1 MSGSTAKAAHHHAVV
16 VSSLGHAADKYPKP
30 ANLTFSY
37 GTAGFR
43 TLASRLPSVVFRV
56 ALLAVLRSKRMEGAS
71 IGVMITASHNP
82 EQDNGV
88 KVVDPSGEMLDQ
100 SWESHATALANCPTT
115 DSLLST
121 FTTLASHLRVDLSA
135 PASIVYA
142 CDTRPSSKELVTA
155 LETGL
160 HAFEDVKTLDL
171 GVTTTP
177 VLHYV
182 VKAKNDRSGEYGDP
196 TIDGYLKKLA
206 NAFRTVIGNRGPL
219 SPVYVDCANGVGV
232 KTLTAISELIGDLLP
247 IKPINDSLSTP
258 GALNS
263 QCGADYVKTRQALPP
278 SVASAGFLSK
288 PDTRACSFD
297 GDADRIVYYYLRDG
311 RDFRL
316 LDGDKIAVM
325 VAMFLGDLVKK
336 SKLDRGD
343 EEEGLSVGVVQ
354 TAYANGSSTKYLKSR
369 NIPVTCVPT
378 GVKYLHHAAQKYP
391 IGVYFEANGH
401 GTVLFSPD
409 AITLLKNAQPSSPAE
424 STAIKQLLAFS
435 ELINQAVGDALSDM
449 LLVEAVLAHRGWGAA
464 EWDAGYEDLPNK
476 LMKLEVPDRTI
487 FLTEDAERKLREPEG
502 LQHLIDECVRKVDMG
517 RSFVRPSGT
526 EDCVRIYAEAKSSA
540 DTEALAGNV
549 AELVRRASGMT
560 SG

>member
-1 MSGSTAKAAHHHAVV
+1 
-16 VSSLGHAADKYPKP
+16 
-30 ANLTFSY
+30 
-37 GTAGFR
+37 
-43 TLASRLPSVVFRV
+43 
-56 ALLAVLRSKRMEGAS
+56 
-71 IGVMITASHNP
+71 
-82 EQDNGV
+82 
-88 KVVDPSGEMLDQ
+88 MLDQ

-206 NAFRTVIGNRGPL
+206 NAFRTVIVRRPSQGQLEGKADRQGNRGPL

-354 TAYANGSSTKYLKSR
+354 TAYANGSSTKYLKSVSG
-369 NIPVTCVPT
+369 P
-378 GVKYLHHAAQKYP
+378 
-391 IGVYFEANGH
+391 H
-401 GTVLFSPD
+401 G
-409 AITLLKNAQPSSPAE
+409 A
-424 STAIKQLLAFS
+424 
-435 ELINQAVGDALSDM
+435 
-449 LLVEAVLAHRGWGAA
+449 
-464 EWDAGYEDLPNK
+464 
-476 LMKLEVPDRTI
+476 
-487 FLTEDAERKLREPEG
+487 
-502 LQHLIDECVRKVDMG
+502 
-517 RSFVRPSGT
+517 
-526 EDCVRIYAEAKSSA
+526 
-540 DTEALAGNV
+540 
-549 AELVRRASGMT
+549 
-560 SG
+560 